1 MSGKLDL
8 DALERANLGRVVR
21 PEDWLALLAYARALE
36 SSKQRAEVSEITE
49 IIELMAADEEVDT
62 VPKTALGQALKAQ
75 AGRLRERMREIAE
88 VEYVL
93 NCMDEGD
100 RTGCG
105 SKTDLG
111 RDLEHQVQK
120 LYEETDR
127 LEEAQREVDSMRYQ
141 RDAWRADAERLD
153 RLGNESWDLRS
164 FCIGEEDVGW
174 RVIEFHQA
182 APHERVV
189 AEVYKDDPRAAI
201 DAAMSRSQPQEGD
214 SHAA

>member
-111 RDLEHQVQK
+111 RDLERQVQM
-120 LYEETDR
+120 LYEETER

-141 RDAWRADAERLD
+141 RDAWRVDAERY
-153 RLGNESWDLRS
+153 RFLRNKARS
-164 FCIGEEDVGW
+164 VDWSTSHEAEGCTITARW
-174 RVIEFHQA
+174 CRVMPDEMDQ
-182 APHERVV
+182 
-189 AEVYKDDPRAAI
+189 DI
-201 DAAMSRSQPQEGD
+201 DAAMKRSGEQK
-214 SHAA
+214 A